1 MASDSIIS
9 FDSADRRPRLRL
21 RPGLRGATKLLTTV
35 ASLALGV
42 GLIFMAGRG
51 LDLVELQA
59 GLASVRY
66 WPLVF
71 AAVVLMGGPLVL
83 AYEWGIILR
92 GGSGGEHSSG
102 ELSSGELR
110 SGERRSGERS
120 SGERFE
126 GSSSRAELGYPKL
139 ASMTI
144 ITLFWQ
150 NIAHFAV
157 GYGYA
162 LHRFIQ
168 RERVRPA
175 AALGVVTIDQ
185 MAEGIAKAMY
195 SASLVF
201 YFVAPERAAMLLPLL
216 FAGAVV
222 GYFPLRPLLRRG
234 AARLALRE
242 PHSPSGRKRL
252 VSGAMIERYGRMWNE
267 RAVWMCVA
275 LALFKKMFKVAA
287 VYAVQIALGLDLPW
301 IAPFTFIAVLD
312 CATLVPL
319 IPGHMGVYEATAVAT
334 FTRFG
339 AGAEAALLIGVLY
352 HAAFLV
358 AAIVPA
364 AVVTMHKALA
374 ASTAEL
380 GENAQPQPAE
390 VALPLLAE
398 PAEQVEEIAEI
409 AA

>member
-1 MASDSIIS
+1 MATDSVLS
-9 FDSADRRPRLRL
+9 FDAVVDARRPRVRA
-21 RPGLRGATKLLTTV
+21 ATKLLTTV
-35 ASLALGV
+35 ASLALGA

-71 AAVVLMGGPLVL
+71 AALVLMGGPLVL

-92 GGSGGEHSSG
+92 GGSGGE
-102 ELSSGELR
+102 
-110 SGERRSGERS
+110 RS
-120 SGERFE
+120 SGQHSSSERFV
-126 GSSSRAELGYPKL
+126 GSSSGAELGYPKL

-168 RERVRPA
+168 REKVRLA

-185 MAEGIAKAMY
+185 MAEGIAKVLY

-201 YFVAPERAAMLLPLL
+201 YFVAPERATMMLPLL
-216 FAGAVV
+216 FVGAVI
-222 GYFPLRPLLRRG
+222 GYVPSRPLLRQG
-234 AARLALRE
+234 AARLARRE
-242 PHSPSGRKRL
+242 AYAPSGRKRL
-252 VSGAMIERYGRMWNE
+252 VSGAMIERYALMWNE
-267 RAVWMCVA
+267 RAVWLCVA

-287 VYAVQIALGLDLPW
+287 VYAVQLALGLDLPW

-312 CATLVPL
+312 CATMVPL
-319 IPGHMGVYEATAVAT
+319 IPGHMGVYEATAAAT
-334 FTRFG
+334 YTGFG
-339 AGAEAALLIGVLY
+339 ATAESALLIGVLY

-364 AVVTMHKALA
+364 AVVMLHGALTTSAA
-374 ASTAEL
+374 ASGQDVVAERVEPEIAPQY
-380 GENAQPQPAE
+380 ENDE
-390 VALPLLAE
+390 DDD
-398 PAEQVEEIAEI
+398 VELAEI

>member
-1 MASDSIIS
+1 MATDSVLS
-9 FDSADRRPRLRL
+9 FEGAAETRRPRVR
-21 RPGLRGATKLLTTV
+21 AWAKLLTTFG
-35 ASLALGV
+35 SLALGV
-42 GLIFMAGRG
+42 GLIWIAGRG

-71 AAVVLMGGPLVL
+71 GSLVLMGGPLVL

-92 GGSGGEHSSG
+92 GA
-102 ELSSGELR
+102 
-110 SGERRSGERS
+110 GERDLPGEGRD
-120 SGERFE
+120 
-126 GSSSRAELGYPKL
+126 GSELGYPKL

-168 RERVRPA
+168 REKVRPA

-185 MAEGIAKAMY
+185 MAEGIAKALY

-201 YFVAPERAAMLLPLL
+201 YFVAPQQAALLLPLL
-216 FAGAVV
+216 LPGAVV
-222 GYFPLRPLLRRG
+222 GYFPLRPILRRG
-234 AARLALRE
+234 AARLAQRE
-242 PHSPSGRKRL
+242 THSPSGRKRL
-252 VSGAMIERYGRMWNE
+252 VSGAMIERYALMWNE
-267 RAVWMCVA
+267 RAVWACVA

-287 VYAVQIALGLDLPW
+287 AYGVQLALGLDLPW

-312 CATLVPL
+312 CATMVPL
-319 IPGHMGVYEATAVAT
+319 IPGHMGIYEATAAAT
-334 FTRFG
+334 YTGFG
-339 AGAEAALLIGVLY
+339 AAAESALLIGVLY

-364 AVVTMHKALA
+364 AVVTLHQAMA

-380 GENAQPQPAE
+380 GQNVDFEPAELEPTPQYENDEDENVEPAE
-390 VALPLLAE
+390 VAA
-398 PAEQVEEIAEI
+398 
-409 AA
+409 